1 MDLLHEI
8 LIERGQKVVT
18 HFCIM
23 QLSGI
28 REALNQFHIIVRC
41 V

>member
-28 REALNQFHIIVRC
+28 REALNQFHIIVSC